1 MAVWDLKE
9 IYKKIRNNTWAKAS
23 RGAWFGGAT
32 PSATNVIQTLTMETL
47 GNASDFGDL
56 TAAKQRCGANSSST
70 RAVVAITGSGNAIDY
85 KEWASNGNASDFGD
99 LTATFYQ
106 MGKMGGTETRAAFA
120 GSSQPDEASLDTID
134 VVSLQILNSTAD
146 FGNLTVARSAGAG
159 GGNNIRG
166 LYFGGYRYPANADSD
181 VVDYITFATAGNA
194 TDFGNLSS
202 AQIYNGGCGGK
213 VRGFNLGGNQ
223 YPALTS
229 QIDYFTIA
237 TTGNASDFG
246 DLNSASNYSA
256 GQCENKIRAL
266 IGGLGSGA
274 TNIVEYITQ
283 ATTGNTA
290 DFGDLATSIKEN
302 NNGATSNN
310 QSGITEDN
318 IIQAPSVTYMPGSG
332 KTLIC
337 GGQLSPGSGTV
348 DIDTYNIPTLGN
360 VRNFGDLRSQI
371 SNGIGCASSY
381 TRAVFSSGYYF
392 PGAPYYTAEMQAIE
406 FATEGNVCDF
416 GDTTQERYGHAY
428 GNVGNTTRGLF
439 VGGYAPGSPYIVNI
453 IDYITIA
460 TMGNATD
467 FGNLTNVKQAPAG
480 ASSNTRGLSL
490 GGTTPSNINI
500 IDYVTIAS
508 TGDASD
514 FGDLTLSRSSCSGA
528 ASSVRA
534 VAAGGGSPS
543 NSDVID
549 YVTIA
554 STGDASDFGDLT
566 QAGKAACPGS
576 NGTRAVF
583 AGRHTPGKETTI
595 DYITIASTGDA
606 ADFGDLKAAASEKGS
621 ASDSHGGLQT

>member
-1 MAVWDLKE
+1 MPIWDIKE
-9 IYKKIRNNTWAKAS
+9 RYKKARANDIIGNRGFFAAGNSPGTVNIIDYISISSTGNAVDFGDTKAATAKTSACSSSVRGVMAGGTAGTNYEDIQYITIAS
-23 RGAWFGGAT
+23 LGGLGGVASDFGNLTDGRHQWKAGASDNVRGIFAGGNLQN
-32 PSATNVIQTLTMETL
+32 PGNSMTNIIDFITIASV

-56 TAAKQRCGANSSST
+56 SVARRELAGTNGLTRAIFAGGDPGSSPYNLNTIDYITMASAGDATDFGDLVTASSYMCGFANRT
-70 RAVVAITGSGNAIDY
+70 RAVFTAGAGNSGGMEHITIASTGNAADFGDLSVARQASGGTSNTIRGITGGGSGLSNVIDFVTITTLSNA
-85 KEWASNGNASDFGD
+85 ADFGD
-99 LTATFYQ
+99 LTDARTNV
-106 MGKMGGTETRAAFA
+106 
-120 GSSQPDEASLDTID
+120 SSFSDCHPGIDQDT
-134 VVSLQILNSTAD
+134 LQ
-146 FGNLTVARSAGAG
+146 R
-159 GGNNIRG
+159 
-166 LYFGGYRYPANADSD
+166 
-181 VVDYITFATAGNA
+181 
-194 TDFGNLSS
+194 
-202 AQIYNGGCGGK
+202 
-213 VRGFNLGGNQ
+213 
-223 YPALTS
+223 
-229 QIDYFTIA
+229 
-237 TTGNASDFG
+237 
-246 DLNSASNYSA
+246 
-256 GQCENKIRAL
+256 
-266 IGGLGSGA
+266 
-274 TNIVEYITQ
+274 
-283 ATTGNTA
+283 
-290 DFGDLATSIKEN
+290 
-302 NNGATSNN
+302 
-310 QSGITEDN
+310 
-318 IIQAPSVTYMPGSG
+318 PSVTYMPGSG

-337 GGQLSPGSGTV
+337 GGQLSPGAGTV

-360 VRNFGDLRSQI
+360 ARNFGDLSKTA
-371 SNGIGCASSY
+371 SNGVGCASSY

-392 PGAPYYTAEMQAIE
+392 TSPYYSTEMQAIE

-439 VGGYAPGSPYIVNI
+439 MGGYAPSSPYIVNI

-460 TMGNATD
+460 NMGNATD
-467 FGNLTNVKQAPAG
+467 FGDLTNVKQSPAG

-514 FGDLTLSRSSCSGA
+514 FGDLTLSRSNCSGA

-583 AGRHTPGKETTI
+583 AGRHTPGKETTM

-621 ASDSHGGLQT
+621 ASDSHGGLQS

>member
-1 MAVWDLKE
+1 MAIWDIKE
-9 IYKKIRNNTWAKAS
+9 RYKLDRGNIGSRSSRIVFENSAASTRIRKLDILS
-23 RGAWFGGAT
+23 GGTVA
-32 PSATNVIQTLTMETL
+32 
-47 GNASDFGDL
+47 DFGDQ
-56 TAAKQRCGANSSST
+56 TVDRGAGAGMSSNT
-70 RAVVAITGSGNAIDY
+70 RGCMANGAGPDSNVMDYITIATEGNA
-85 KEWASNGNASDFGD
+85 ADFGD
-99 LTATFYQ
+99 STITVRDPNHGILGNNTR
-106 MGKMGGTETRAAFA
+106 GIRMGG
-120 GSSQPDEASLDTID
+120 
-134 VVSLQILNSTAD
+134 
-146 FGNLTVARSAGAG
+146 
-159 GGNNIRG
+159 
-166 LYFGGYRYPANADSD
+166 ANPGKSN
-181 VVDYITFATAGNA
+181 VIDYITFVHTGNA
-194 TDFGNLSS
+194 TDFGDCTTTRRSSGACSSNTRGVSGGGDPAYTVIDYITLATTGNATDFGDLTIQRDNPNSNSS
-202 AQIYNGGCGGK
+202 ATRGLFGALNSPAVTTSVDTIEIASTGNATEFGDVTVARGDSGNGSNKIRAMNVGGYISSASN
-213 VRGFNLGGNQ
+213 V
-223 YPALTS
+223 
-229 QIDYFTIA
+229 IDYFTIA
-237 TTGNASDFG
+237 TQGTAIDYG
-246 DLNSASNYSA
+246 DLSA
-256 GQCENKIRAL
+256 
-266 IGGLGSGA
+266 
-274 TNIVEYITQ
+274 
-283 ATTGNTA
+283 ATTCRSYGEPVH
-290 DFGDLATSIKEN
+290 G
-302 NNGATSNN
+302 
-310 QSGITEDN
+310 GIDEDAL
-318 IIQAPSVTYMPGSG
+318 QRPSVTYMPGSG

-360 VRNFGDLRSQI
+360 ARNFGDLRSQI

-514 FGDLTLSRSSCSGA
+514 FGDLTLSRSNCSGA

-554 STGDASDFGDLT
+554 STGDASDFGNLT

-583 AGRHTPGKETTI
+583 AGRHTPGKETTM

-621 ASDSHGGLQT
+621 ASDSHGGLQS

>member
-1 MAVWDLKE
+1 MAIWGIKE
-9 IYKKIRNNTWAKAS
+9 RYKKARANEIRGS
-23 RGAWFGGAT
+23 RGMWLGGGA
-32 PSATNVIQTLTMETL
+32 PGINATVDYITFSTS
-47 GNASDFGDL
+47 GNATDFGDL
-56 TAAKQRCGANSSST
+56 TVARDLNSGGANFT
-70 RAVVAITGSGNAIDY
+70 RALCTGGGAPGVSDVMDYVTITSTGN
-85 KEWASNGNASDFGD
+85 F
-99 LTATFYQ
+99 
-106 MGKMGGTETRAAFA
+106 
-120 GSSQPDEASLDTID
+120 
-134 VVSLQILNSTAD
+134 AD
-146 FGNLTVARSAGAG
+146 FGNLTDARGYTAGMANNTRQVTTGGLDPSHSNIMDYVEIASTGNAVDFGDTTNVTALHTCQGSPTRGINAG
-159 GGNNIRG
+159 GVHNPGSVTNLNIIN
-166 LYFGGYRYPANADSD
+166 FFQ
-181 VVDYITFATAGNA
+181 FATAGNA
-194 TDFGNLSS
+194 TDFGDLTATQRSQSS
-202 AQIYNGGCGGK
+202 FGSDTRMCMAGGQAPGTTK
-213 VRGFNLGGNQ
+213 
-223 YPALTS
+223 
-229 QIDYFTIA
+229 IEKIEIA
-237 TTGNASDFG
+237 TTGNATDFAEAVAGTTENGRGTSDNLRG
-246 DLNSASNYSA
+246 VWAHGGVSNVLDTK
-256 GQCENKIRAL
+256 NIFD
-266 IGGLGSGA
+266 GGA
-274 TNIVEYITQ
+274 
-283 ATTGNTA
+283 AA
-290 DFGDLATSIKEN
+290 DFGDLTVART
-302 NNGATSNN
+302 AAHAVSNCHG
-310 QSGITEDN
+310 GIDQDV
-318 IIQAPSVTYMPGSG
+318 IQRPSVTYMPGSG

-360 VRNFGDLRSQI
+360 ARNFGDLRSQI

-490 GGTTPSNINI
+490 GGTTPSQINI

-514 FGDLTLSRSSCSGA
+514 FGDLTLSRSNCSGA

-583 AGRHTPGKETTI
+583 AGRHTPGKETTM